1 MDPKNEVSIDSTISI
16 TNNKDTNRINSYESE
31 KMNNISTREDNSTW
45 ITTSYL
51 LSNLHCPSCVS
62 NIQKALY
69 ALCPRPKDVTPSLMS
84 SWVTVQHEKALSTE
98 AIREALQFAGF
109 DVCDVT
115 SEDDGTVTRSH
126 ILHDT
131 DTGYLDH
138 VLQRWT
144 ATATKRTSSQFSL
157 SHLDSY
163 SDRHLENCEI
173 CRQEA
178 VTGDNVSK
186 KLASATVQKNLGKSN
201 IHPITYPGLPGPAH
215 ANGSGSQGND
225 GAADKR
231 MSDDGGISPLVVV
244 DSISSSTFR
253 ASLAIGGMT
262 CAACANNIVIGLK
275 KNSWVKDVVVNLI
288 SNSATVD
295 FDDEKHTSQIVEEI
309 EDLGYDAALDSVV
322 DLKPEPQ
329 KQKVL
334 RTVEVMVEGIYCGHC
349 PPRINDSMKSFGDRV
364 TVERALSLDNP
375 ILKISYIPSAPNFT
389 IRQILAKISAVE
401 EGFIP
406 TIYHPPTIE
415 ERSQMIH
422 KREQQRILFRV
433 IVTFIIAIPTLIIGI
448 IFMSLIP
455 SSNPTR
461 QYLMQPLRVGV
472 NRAQWSLFVM
482 ATPVFFLC
490 ADVFHRRALKE
501 IRSLWRP
508 GSTTP
513 VFQRFYR
520 FGSMNMLMSLG
531 TTIAYVSSVAQL
543 IAAGVHPK
551 EMADDSSF
559 YFDSVVFLT
568 LFLLVG
574 RLIEA
579 YSKSRTD
586 DAVTMLGKLRPTEAL
601 LIVPD
606 SEGHSRATNSQED
619 LVRSFTIPYS
629 DDNSRTSDEKG
640 SIIESVNVD
649 LLDFGDIIKVLN
661 GGSPACDGKIIKG
674 ETRFDESSL
683 TGEAKLVKKSPGDE
697 VFSGTVN
704 KESPVTVRITGVA
717 GSSMLD
723 QIVKAVR
730 EGQTKRA
737 PMERIADTLT
747 GYFVPVITLIAIV
760 TFVVWFSLGLS
771 GVLPDDYRGS
781 SGWVIWSLQFAIA
794 VFVVACPCGLAL
806 AAPTAL
812 FVGGGLAAHHGIL
825 VKGGGE
831 AFEKASMLDCIVFDK
846 TGTLTQGGEPTVT
859 NYEFVGDNERNVVVP
874 NGKSTSS
881 ALDVPNK
888 DIASNNMVVPDND
901 KECNLL
907 NMIKSA
913 EENSSHTVA
922 KAIVSF
928 CAKKGAK
935 STNITNIEEIA
946 GHGMKAT
953 FDEELLIGN
962 EDLMKQYGV
971 KIPSSQQSKINSW
984 KIEGK
989 SVALAACTVPGNLY
1003 KLAAIFAISDPIRPE
1018 AISIISALKARGTD
1032 VWMLS
1037 GDNPTTA
1044 IAIGHQV
1051 GIPSSNVIAGV
1062 LPSEKAKQISY
1073 LQKSLHSR
1081 RSKRMGSSTQRA
1093 LVAMVGDGIN
1103 DSPALTVADVG
1114 IAIGSGSDIAISS
1127 AEFVL
1132 VSSNL
1137 NSLITLLDLS
1147 RKVFRRIKLNFAWA
1161 LIYNLVALP
1170 VAAGVFYPIVS
1181 RGHHVRL
1188 DPVWASLAMAMSSIS
1203 VVLSSLAL
1211 RSSVPGLGF
1220 QART

>member
-1 MDPKNEVSIDSTISI
+1 
-16 TNNKDTNRINSYESE
+16 
-31 KMNNISTREDNSTW
+31 
-45 ITTSYL
+45 
-51 LSNLHCPSCVS
+51 
-62 NIQKALY
+62 
-69 ALCPRPKDVTPSLMS
+69 MS
-84 SWVTVQHEKALSTE
+84 SWVTVRHQKDLSTKAIRKALQS
-98 AIREALQFAGF
+98 AGF

-115 SEDDGTVTRSH
+115 SEEDGSVAKSH
-126 ILHDT
+126 IQHDT
-131 DTGYLDH
+131 DTGYLDQ
-138 VLQRWT
+138 VLQKWS
-144 ATATKRTSSQFSL
+144 ATRRPRSQLSL
-157 SHLDSY
+157 SHFDSY
-163 SDRHLENCEI
+163 FDRHLENCEI
-173 CRQEA
+173 CRREA
-178 VTGDNVSK
+178 TTGVTGQNVSK
-186 KLASATVQKNLGKSN
+186 KLGQSN
-201 IHPITYPGLPGPAH
+201 IHPLLPGPSH
-215 ANGSGSQGND
+215 AGGWDGITETSG
-225 GAADKR
+225 KR
-231 MSDDGGISPLVVV
+231 MSDNGKLNPLVVI
-244 DSISSSTFR
+244 DSINSISSQTFR

-262 CAACANNIVIGLK
+262 CAACANNIVVGLK
-275 KNSWVKDVVVNLI
+275 KKSWVKDVVVNLI

-295 FDDEKHTSQIVEEI
+295 FDDEKYTSQIVEEI

-329 KQKVL
+329 KQKVM
-334 RTVEVMVEGIYCGHC
+334 RTVEIKVDGMYCNHC
-349 PPRINDSMKSFGDRV
+349 PPRINDSLKSFDDRI
-364 TVERALSLDNP
+364 TIERALSLQNP
-375 ILKISYIPSAPNFT
+375 VLKISYIPSAPTFT
-389 IRQILAKISAVE
+389 IRQILAKLSSVE

-415 ERSQMIH
+415 ERSRMIH
-422 KREQQRILFRV
+422 KREQQRILLRV

-448 IFMSLIP
+448 IFMSVVP

-461 QYLMQPLRVGV
+461 KYLMQPLKAGV
-472 NRAQWSLFVM
+472 DRAQWSLLVM
-482 ATPVFFLC
+482 ATPVYFLC

-513 VFQRFYR
+513 ILQRFYR

-543 IAAGVHPK
+543 IAAGVHSNA
-551 EMADDSSF
+551 MADDSSF

-601 LIVPD
+601 LIAPASSND
-606 SEGHSRATNSQED
+606 QGD
-619 LVRSFTIPYS
+619 FVRDFNVPYS
-629 DDNSRTSDEKG
+629 DEHSTASDG
-640 SIIESVNVD
+640 QASIRSANVD
-649 LLDFGDIIKVLN
+649 LLEFGDTIKVLH
-661 GGSPACDGKIIKG
+661 GGSPACDGIIIKG
-674 ETRFDESSL
+674 ETKFDESSL
-683 TGEAKLVKKSPGDE
+683 TGEAKLVKKSVGDE

-704 KESPVTVRITGVA
+704 KESPVTVKITGVA

-747 GYFVPVITLIAIV
+747 GYFVPVITLIAII
-760 TFVVWFSLGLS
+760 TFIVWLSLGLS
-771 GVLPDDYRGS
+771 GALPDDYRGS
-781 SGWVIWSLQFAIA
+781 TGWAVWSLQFAIA

-831 AFEKASMLDCIVFDK
+831 AFEKASMLDCVVFDK
-846 TGTLTQGGEPTVT
+846 TGTLTLGGEPTVT
-859 NYEFVGDNERNVVVP
+859 DYEFIADDESNVIAPDNQN
-874 NGKSTSS
+874 
-881 ALDVPNK
+881 
-888 DIASNNMVVPDND
+888 ASNGHIVPMND
-901 KECNLL
+901 KEQNLL
-907 NMIKSA
+907 NMVKAA

-928 CAKKGAK
+928 C
-935 STNITNIEEIA
+935 TNNRKPTPTNIEEIP
-946 GHGMKAT
+946 GYGMKAT
-953 FDEELLIGN
+953 FDRQILIIGN
-962 EDLMKQYGV
+962 EPLMEQYSAEIAPTQRSRIDNWKKQ
-971 KIPSSQQSKINSW
+971 
-984 KIEGK
+984 GK
-989 SVALAACTVPGNLY
+989 SIALVAWSVPGDLY
-1003 KLAAIFAISDPIRPE
+1003 EVAAIFAISDPIRPE
-1018 AISIISALKARGTD
+1018 AISIISTLKARGTD

-1044 IAIGHQV
+1044 IAIGQQV

-1073 LQKSLHSR
+1073 LQKSLHSH
-1081 RSKRMGSSTQRA
+1081 RSKKRDSSTKRA

-1137 NSLITLLDLS
+1137 TSLITLLDLS
-1147 RKVFRRIKLNFAWA
+1147 KVVFRRIKFNFAWA
-1161 LIYNLVALP
+1161 LVYNVVALP

-1181 RGHHVRL
+1181 RGNHVRL
-1188 DPVWASLAMAMSSIS
+1188 DPVWASLAMALSSIS

-1211 RSSVPGLGF
+1211 RSRVPGLGF
-1220 QART
+1220 KVRR

>member
-1 MDPKNEVSIDSTISI
+1 MAGPTT
-16 TNNKDTNRINSYESE
+16 TNNNIPESINSGEFE
-31 KMNNISTREDNSTW
+31 KMDIPSTHNPTL

-62 NIQKALY
+62 NIQKSLY
-69 ALCPRPKDVTPSLMS
+69 ALCPRPKEVIPSLMS
-84 SWVTVQHEKALSTE
+84 SWVTVRHQKDLSTKAIRKALQS
-98 AIREALQFAGF
+98 AGF

-115 SEDDGTVTRSH
+115 SEEDGSVARSH
-126 ILHDT
+126 IQHDT
-131 DTGYLDH
+131 DTGYLDQ
-138 VLQRWT
+138 VLQKWS
-144 ATATKRTSSQFSL
+144 ATRRPPSQLPSSHF
-157 SHLDSY
+157 DSN

-178 VTGDNVSK
+178 TSGGAGHNISK
-186 KLASATVQKNLGKSN
+186 KLRQQN
-201 IHPITYPGLPGPAH
+201 IHPPLERPSQASGVDGITET
-215 ANGSGSQGND
+215 SS
-225 GAADKR
+225 KR
-231 MSDDGGISPLVVV
+231 MSDNGKLNLVAIDSI
-244 DSISSSTFR
+244 DSISSQTFR

-262 CAACANNIVIGLK
+262 CAACVNNIVVGLK
-275 KNSWVKDVVVNLI
+275 KKSWIKDVVVNLI

-295 FDDEKHTSQIVEEI
+295 FDDEKYASQIVGEI

-322 DLKPEPQ
+322 NLKPEPQ
-329 KQKVL
+329 KQKVV
-334 RTVEVMVEGIYCGHC
+334 RTVEIKVDGMYCNHC
-349 PPRINDSMKSFGDRV
+349 PSRINDTLKGFDDRI
-364 TVERALSLDNP
+364 TIERALSLQNP
-375 ILKISYIPSAPNFT
+375 VLKISYIPSAPTFT
-389 IRQILAKISAVE
+389 IRQILAKLSSIE
-401 EGFIP
+401 EVFIP

-415 ERSQMIH
+415 ERSRIIH
-422 KREQQRILFRV
+422 KREQRRILLRV

-448 IFMSLIP
+448 IFMSVVP
-455 SSNPTR
+455 STNPTR
-461 QYLMQPLRVGV
+461 KYLMQPLIAGV
-472 NRAQWSLFVM
+472 DRAQWSLLVM
-482 ATPVFFLC
+482 ATPVYFLC

-501 IRSLWRP
+501 VRALWRP

-513 VFQRFYR
+513 ILQRFYR

-543 IAAGVHPK
+543 IAAGAHPNA
-551 EMADDSSF
+551 MADDNSF

-601 LIVPD
+601 LIVPASSND
-606 SEGHSRATNSQED
+606 HGDFVRD
-619 LVRSFTIPYS
+619 LNVPYS
-629 DDNSRTSDEKG
+629 DETSTASDG
-640 SIIESVNVD
+640 HTSIRSVNVD
-649 LLDFGDIIKVLN
+649 LLEFGDTIKVLH
-661 GGSPACDGKIIKG
+661 GGSPACDGRIIKG
-674 ETRFDESSL
+674 ETKFDESSL
-683 TGEAKLVKKSPGDE
+683 TGEAKLVKKVVGDE

-704 KESPVTVRITGVA
+704 KESPVTVKITGVA

-747 GYFVPVITLIAIV
+747 GYFVPLITLIAII
-760 TFVVWFSLGLS
+760 TFIVWLSLGLS
-771 GVLPDDYRGS
+771 GALPDDYRGS
-781 SGWVIWSLQFAIA
+781 SGWAVWSLQFAIA

-831 AFEKASMLDCIVFDK
+831 AFEKASMLDCVVFDK
-846 TGTLTQGGEPTVT
+846 TGTLTLGGEPTVT
-859 NYEFVGDNERNVVVP
+859 DYVFIPDDESNV
-874 NGKSTSS
+874 N
-881 ALDVPNK
+881 
-888 DIASNNMVVPDND
+888 ASNNQNIPEGHINPLND
-901 KECNLL
+901 KEQNLL
-907 NMIKSA
+907 SMVKSA
-913 EENSSHTVA
+913 EENSSHTAA

-928 CAKKGAK
+928 CTSNRK
-935 STNITNIEEIA
+935 STPTNIEEIP
-946 GHGMKAT
+946 GYGMKAT
-953 FDEELLIGN
+953 FDKQILIIGN
-962 EDLMKQYGV
+962 EPLMEHYSVG
-971 KIPSSQQSKINSW
+971 ITPSQQSSIDNW
-984 KIEGK
+984 KKQGK
-989 SVALAACTVPGNLY
+989 SIALVAWSLSGDLY
-1003 KLAAIFAISDPIRPE
+1003 ELVAIFAISDPIRPE
-1018 AISIISALKARGTD
+1018 AISILSALKARGTD

-1044 IAIGHQV
+1044 IAIGQQV
-1051 GIPSSNVIAGV
+1051 GIPPSNIIAGV

-1073 LQKSLHSR
+1073 LQKSLHSH
-1081 RSKRMGSSTQRA
+1081 RSKRHDSSTKRA

-1147 RKVFRRIKLNFAWA
+1147 KVVFRRIKFNFAWA
-1161 LIYNLVALP
+1161 LIYNIIALP

-1181 RGHHVRL
+1181 RGMHVRL
-1188 DPVWASLAMAMSSIS
+1188 DPVWASLAMALSSIS

-1220 QART
+1220 KVRR

>member
-1 MDPKNEVSIDSTISI
+1 MDLTKEMARPTTNYNNILDS
-16 TNNKDTNRINSYESE
+16 INSRSGGFE
-31 KMNNISTREDNSTW
+31 KMDIPSTHNPTL

-62 NIQKALY
+62 NIKKSLY
-69 ALCPRPKDVTPSLMS
+69 ALCPQPKEVIPSLMS
-84 SWVTVQHEKALSTE
+84 SWVTVRHQKDLSTK
-98 AIREALQFAGF
+98 AIRGALQSAGF

-115 SEDDGTVTRSH
+115 SEEDGSVTRSH
-126 ILHDT
+126 IQHDT
-131 DTGYLDH
+131 DTGYLDQ
-138 VLQRWT
+138 VLQKWS
-144 ATATKRTSSQFSL
+144 ATRRTPSQLPL
-157 SHLDSY
+157 SHFDSS

-173 CRQEA
+173 CRREA
-178 VTGDNVSK
+178 ASGGAGQNVSK
-186 KLASATVQKNLGKSN
+186 KLRQQN
-201 IHPITYPGLPGPAH
+201 IPPLLERQSHHTGGVDGITKTF
-215 ANGSGSQGND
+215 S
-225 GAADKR
+225 KR
-231 MSDDGGISPLVVV
+231 MSDNGKLNLVVV
-244 DSISSSTFR
+244 DSIDSISSQTFR

-262 CAACANNIVIGLK
+262 CAACVNNIVLGLK
-275 KNSWVKDVVVNLI
+275 KKSWVKDVVVNLI
-288 SNSATVD
+288 SSSATVD
-295 FDDEKHTSQIVEEI
+295 FDDEKYTSQIIEEI

-322 DLKPEPQ
+322 NLKPEPQ

-334 RTVEVMVEGIYCGHC
+334 RTVEVKVDGMYCNHC
-349 PPRINDSMKSFGDRV
+349 PSRINDSLKSFDGRI
-364 TVERALSLDNP
+364 TIERALTLQNP
-375 ILKISYIPSAPNFT
+375 VLKISYIPSAPTFT
-389 IRQILAKISAVE
+389 IRQILAKLSSME
-401 EGFIP
+401 EAFIP

-415 ERSQMIH
+415 ERSRMIH
-422 KREQQRILFRV
+422 KREQQRILVRV
-433 IVTFIIAIPTLIIGI
+433 IVTFTIAIPTLIIGI
-448 IFMSLIP
+448 IFMSVVP
-455 SSNPTR
+455 STNPTR
-461 QYLMQPLRVGV
+461 KYLMQPLIANVD
-472 NRAQWSLFVM
+472 RAQWSLLVL
-482 ATPVFFLC
+482 ATPVYFLC

-501 IRSLWRP
+501 VRALWKP

-513 VFQRFYR
+513 ILQRFYR

-543 IAAGVHPK
+543 VAAGAHPNST
-551 EMADDSSF
+551 ADDNSF

-601 LIVPD
+601 LIVPASSND
-606 SEGHSRATNSQED
+606 HENFVGD
-619 LVRSFTIPYS
+619 LTVQYS
-629 DDNSRTSDEKG
+629 DEHSTASDG
-640 SIIESVNVD
+640 QASIRSVNVD
-649 LLDFGDIIKVLN
+649 MLEFGDTIKVLY
-661 GGSPACDGKIIKG
+661 GGSPACDGRIIKG
-674 ETRFDESSL
+674 QTKFDESSL
-683 TGEAKLVKKSPGDE
+683 TGEAKLVKKIVGDE

-704 KESPVTVRITGVA
+704 KESPVTVKITGVA

-747 GYFVPVITLIAIV
+747 GYFVPLITLIAII
-760 TFVVWFSLGLS
+760 TFIVWLSLGLS
-771 GVLPDDYRGS
+771 GALPDDYRGS
-781 SGWVIWSLQFAIA
+781 SGWAVWSLQFAIA

-831 AFEKASMLDCIVFDK
+831 AFEKASMLDCVVFDK
-846 TGTLTQGGEPTVT
+846 TGTLTLGGEPTVT
-859 NYEFVGDNERNVVVP
+859 DYVFIPDDGGSV
-874 NGKSTSS
+874 
-881 ALDVPNK
+881 
-888 DIASNNMVVPDND
+888 IASDNQSIPEGHIGPLND
-901 KECNLL
+901 KEQNLL
-907 NMIKSA
+907 SMVKSA

-928 CAKKGAK
+928 CTSNRKF
-935 STNITNIEEIA
+935 TTTNIEEIP
-946 GHGMKAT
+946 GYGMKAT
-953 FDEELLIGN
+953 FDKQILIIGN
-962 EDLMKQYGV
+962 EPLMKQYGV
-971 KIPSSQQSKINSW
+971 EITPKQQSSIDNW
-984 KIEGK
+984 KKQGK
-989 SVALAACTVPGNLY
+989 SVALVAWSVSGDLY
-1003 KLAAIFAISDPIRPE
+1003 ELVAIFAISDPIRPE

-1044 IAIGHQV
+1044 TAIGKKV
-1051 GIPSSNVIAGV
+1051 GIPSTNVIAGV

-1073 LQKSLHSR
+1073 LQKSLHSHH
-1081 RSKRMGSSTQRA
+1081 SKKHNSSSTKRA

-1147 RKVFRRIKLNFAWA
+1147 KVVFRRIKFNFAWA
-1161 LIYNLVALP
+1161 LIYNIIALP

-1181 RGHHVRL
+1181 RGVHVRL
-1188 DPVWASLAMAMSSIS
+1188 DPVWASLAMALSSIS

-1211 RSSVPGLGF
+1211 RSRVPGLGF
-1220 QART
+1220 RGGR